1 MTQMMTALRRSP
13 SLLSDTLGVAA
24 LIVMLMGALSLPGLS

>member
-13 SLLSDTLGVAA
+13 SLMGDTIGLAA
-24 LIVMLMGALSLPGLS
+24 LIVMLIAALSLPGAI